1 MKIGIDLGGS
11 HISVG
16 IVSEEGKILA
26 KQEQDIF
33 FIEHVD
39 NNIKQLN

>member
-16 IVSEEGKILA
+16 AIDESGKILS
-26 KQEQDIF
+26 QEDIQ
-33 FIEHVD
+33 ILD
-39 NNIKQLN
+39 IQYKKCTT